1 MSEKA
6 LHDFTNTEGVSQ
18 VQGIKEF
25 ELLAS
30 KSGENAQNVT
40 LENLRSWVVNK
51 HDSSGVISFNI
62 DDSVN
67 NLNARVTDTQLI
79 LSSSKLTGG
88 SSKWQFEHPP
98 YYLTDKLAVEN
109 GEVTF
114 TSVTADKLKKGNS
127 SVALSQGSIQFA
139 AAPNADGS
147 AENVLVV
154 ENTSNPSV
162 SVTGSLTVSKTVR
175 ATENVI
181 GSKITA
187 AAVNGFGFS
196 GFDHTVIKGVNGD
209 LSLEVSSDGALRLE
223 RSGTNN
229 KTRLVL
235 DASTDSIA
243 LFKTG
248 TVEADGFTGLEFSSS
263 TSNYRQQ
270 LSYRGGIRAHH
281 DRVELLGPHGGIN
294 IKRTGFYGEN
304 TWGNARIELNAPAN
318 YSYSGNGV
326 HLGST
331 TDLHVASDRDIVWRD
346 ASTSRGGLMSKEQAI
361 KVASIDNLL
370 LEVSNGI
377 TAQLGYATISD
388 GTNSRTADATDRIL
402 NVVGGDNI
410 SVSVDPDA
418 GDAELSITAP
428 NVATLAGAETLTNKT
443 ITDPTITGGSVE
455 ATKLRN
461 QAISSTAPTANQILQ
476 YIDGEWTPAA
486 PAAAEDNP
494 SFSDTINNGPSIR
507 FDNDANTGI
516 GRTVGL
522 GNAQL
527 DLFAGSGG
535 ARLRVTNEKIQSYE
549 PHRFSEHVE
558 ILGPSDGN
566 PLDIRLR
573 GDNTGIAGTDQANQV
588 RINVAGT
595 NVAEFRQNRVVFKAG
610 ISRNVKRAI
619 ANQKLS
625 PQDDVVFASG
635 NCEVISLPPASE
647 STGQVVTICAVS
659 GKGGTASAGLPAA
672 TRVQII
678 GRGDTGSRDPVDGL
692 ETGIEIAANESAML
706 VCDGE
711 KWIRIG
717 RVGGSSGSTPAV
729 ETTWSAFA
737 INFMEGSSGVYSPSK
752 LSWFGDVN
760 VKYAN
765 DAPRNVT
772 DLAITSVD
780 GSDAK
785 LSASIYNSNY
795 PISGNYTGVKERDTA
810 HYPFMYQDEAISTAM
825 DSIVLE
831 VKQLPAGNY
840 RCFYL
845 SGYHTSQY
853 YPCRVLVTK
862 KNNSAT
868 NTGGVWKAHLGISN
882 SAAKNYKKMWRIGIG
897 GGQQIEDIIAQ
908 GGPTVS
914 GSSSQSY
921 PLQDFK
927 DGKFTAGAT
936 HGESEEFTVSET
948 QDVLFHFAPVDGD
961 TSRYPQYTM
970 PNFFILKKV

>member
-6 LHDFTNTEGVSQ
+6 LHDFENTDDVSQ
-18 VQGIKEF
+18 VQGIKDF

-40 LENLRSWVVNK
+40 LENLRTWVVNK

-67 NLNARVTDTQLI
+67 NLNSRVTDTQLI

-98 YYLTDKLAVEN
+98 YYLTNKLAVEN

-114 TSVTADKLKKGNS
+114 TEVTADKLKKLGS
-127 SVALSQGSIQFA
+127 SIALSQGEIVFA
-139 AAPNADGS
+139 AAPPNSSDAS
-147 AENVLVV
+147 TILVV
-154 ENTSNPSV
+154 RNPGESGQDV
-162 SVTGSLTVSKTVR
+162 AVTGSLTVSQTVS
-175 ATENVI
+175 ATGNVT
-181 GSKITA
+181 GAKIA
-187 AAVNGFGFS
+187 AAAAQGFGF
-196 GFDHTVIKGVNGD
+196 GTQDFPRIKSEDND
-209 LSLEVSSDGALRLE
+209 LSIEINSTGKLKLEDESDVA
-223 RSGTNN
+223 N
-229 KTRLVL
+229 LVL
-235 DASTDSIA
+235 DAQTTSQIVLKTGSQLSDGGTGLLFTSNLEERTTAPNLKGRLHVDSSRLTLQGANGSIA
-243 LFKTG
+243 IQDTG
-248 TVEADGFTGLEFSSS
+248 TYGLS
-263 TSNYRQQ
+263 
-270 LSYRGGIRAHH
+270 
-281 DRVELLGPHGGIN
+281 
-294 IKRTGFYGEN
+294 
-304 TWGNARIELNAPAN
+304 TWGQSKITIDAN
-318 YSYSGNGV
+318 GGGL
-326 HLGST
+326 HLGFA
-331 TDLHVASDRDIVWRD
+331 TDLHVRSDREIVWRD
-346 ASTSRGGLMSKEQAI
+346 ASTSQRGLMSASDKAQINKIAAI
-361 KVASIDNLL
+361 EEANGNLTQ
-370 LEVSNGI
+370 N
-377 TAQLGYATISD
+377 LGYQTITDAS
-388 GTNSRTADATDRIL
+388 GNSRTATSADRIL
-402 NVVGGDNI
+402 NISGDDNI
-410 SVSVDPDA
+410 SVVVDTNTA
-418 GDAELSITAP
+418 NAELSIKAP

-522 GNAQL
+522 GNSQL

-573 GDNTGIAGTDQANQV
+573 GDNTGIAGTDRANQV

-595 NVAEFRQNRVVFKAG
+595 NVAEFRQNRVVFKGG

-619 ANQKLS
+619 SNQKLS

-635 NCEVISLPPASE
+635 NCEAISLPTALE

-659 GKGGTASAGLPAA
+659 GKGGTVSAGLPAA

-678 GRGDTGSRDPVDGL
+678 GYGDTGSRDPVDGL

-729 ETTWSAFA
+729 DTTWSAFA
-737 INFMEGSSGVYSPSK
+737 INFMEGASGVYEPTK

-760 VKYAN
+760 VKHAN

-780 GSDAK
+780 GVDTK
-785 LSASIYNSNY
+785 LSASLYNSY
-795 PISGNYTGVKERDTA
+795 YRISGNYVGIKERDTA
-810 HYPFMYQDEAISTAM
+810 HYPYMTPNEAISTAM

-840 RCFYL
+840 QCFYM
-845 SGYHTSQY
+845 SGFHIYQY

-862 KNNSAT
+862 KNNSST
-868 NTGGVWKAHLGISN
+868 NTGGVWKAHLSISN
-882 SAAKNYKKMWRIGIG
+882 SAAKNYKKMWRVGMNG
-897 GGQQIEDIIAQ
+897 NQQVEDIIAQ

-914 GSSSQSY
+914 GSSHQTY
-921 PLQDFK
+921 PFQDFK
-927 DGKFTAGAT
+927 EGRFTAGVT

-948 QDVLFHFAPVDGD
+948 QDVLFHFVPVDGD
-961 TSRYPQYTM
+961 TNRKPQYTM

>member
-6 LHDFTNTEGVSQ
+6 LHDFENTEDVSQ
-18 VQGIKEF
+18 VQGIKDF

-30 KSGENAQNVT
+30 KSGENAQNIT
-40 LENLRSWVVNK
+40 LENLRTWVVNK

-67 NLNARVTDTQLI
+67 NLNSRVTDTQLI

-98 YYLTDKLAVEN
+98 YYLTNKLAVEN
-109 GEVTF
+109 GGVTF
-114 TSVTADKLKKGNS
+114 TEVTADKLKKLGS
-127 SVALSQGSIQFA
+127 SVALSQGAIQFA
-139 AAPNADGS
+139 AAPNANSS
-147 AENVLVV
+147 ASNVLSI

-162 SVTGSLTVSKTVR
+162 SVMGSLTVSQTIA
-175 ATENVI
+175 ATGNVT
-181 GSKITA
+181 GAKIA
-187 AAVNGFGFS
+187 AAAAQGFGF
-196 GFDHTVIKGVNGD
+196 GTADYPRIKSEDND
-209 LSLEVSSDGALRLE
+209 LSIEINSNGKLKLEDESDVA
-223 RSGTNN
+223 N
-229 KTRLVL
+229 LVL
-235 DASTDSIA
+235 DAQTTSQIV
-243 LFKTG
+243 LKTG
-248 TVEADGFTGLEFSSS
+248 TQLSDGGTGLLFTSNLAERTTAPNLKGRLYVDSSRLTLQGANGSIAIQDTGTHGLSTWGQSKITIDANGGSEYSS
-263 TSNYRQQ
+263 T
-270 LSYRGGIRAHH
+270 
-281 DRVELLGPHGGIN
+281 
-294 IKRTGFYGEN
+294 TG
-304 TWGNARIELNAPAN
+304 L
-318 YSYSGNGV
+318 
-326 HLGST
+326 HLGVS
-331 TDLHVASDRDIVWRD
+331 TDLHVRSDREIVWRD
-346 ASTSRGGLMSKEQAI
+346 ASTSQRGLMSAYDKAQIEKIAAI
-361 KVASIDNLL
+361 EEADGSLTQN
-370 LEVSNGI
+370 
-377 TAQLGYATISD
+377 LGYQTITDAS
-388 GTNSRTADATDRIL
+388 GNSRTATSDDRIL
-402 NVVGGDNI
+402 NLSGDDNI
-410 SVSVDPDA
+410 SVVVDTNTA
-418 GDAELSITAP
+418 NAELSITAP

-595 NVAEFRQNRVVFKAG
+595 NVAEFRQNRVVFKGG

-635 NCEVISLPPASE
+635 NCEAISLPPASE

-729 ETTWSAFA
+729 DTTWSAFA
-737 INFMEGSSGVYSPSK
+737 INFMDGSSGVYQPTK
-752 LSWFGDVN
+752 ISWFGDVN

-780 GSDAK
+780 GSDTK
-785 LSASIYNSNY
+785 LSASLYNSHY
-795 PISGNYTGVKERDTA
+795 KISGNYTGVRERDTV
-810 HYPFMYQDEAISTAM
+810 HYPFMYQGEAISTAM

-840 RCFYL
+840 RCFYM
-845 SGYHTSQY
+845 SGFSNSQY

-862 KNNSAT
+862 KNNNAT
-868 NTGGVWKAHLGISN
+868 NTGGIWKASLGISN
-882 SAAKNYKKMWRIGIG
+882 SAAKNYKKMWRIGVG
-897 GGQQIEDIIAQ
+897 GGQQTEDIIAQ

-914 GSSSQSY
+914 GSSTQEY
-921 PLQDFK
+921 PVQDFK
-927 DGKFTAGAT
+927 NGIFTAGAT
-936 HGESEEFTVSET
+936 HGESEVFTVSET
-948 QDVLFHFAPVDGD
+948 QDVLFHFVPVDGD
-961 TSRYPQYTM
+961 ASRYPQYTM
-970 PNFFILKKV
+970 IDFFILKKV

>member
-6 LHDFTNTEGVSQ
+6 LHDFENTEGVSQ
-18 VQGIKEF
+18 VQGIKDF

-30 KSGENAQNVT
+30 KSGENAQNLT
-40 LENLRSWVVNK
+40 LENLRTWVVNK

-67 NLNARVTDTQLI
+67 NLNSRVTDTQLI

-98 YYLTDKLAVEN
+98 YYLTNKLAVEN
-109 GEVTF
+109 GAVTF
-114 TSVTADKLKKGNS
+114 TEITADKLKKQGS
-127 SVALSQGSIQFA
+127 SIALSQGKIDFFA
-139 AAPNADGS
+139 APTGDNAS
-147 AENVLVV
+147 KVLSI

-162 SVTGSLTVSKTVR
+162 SVTGSLTVSQTVA
-175 ATENVI
+175 ATGNVT
-181 GSKITA
+181 GAKIA
-187 AAVNGFGFS
+187 AAAAQGFGF
-196 GFDHTVIKGVNGD
+196 GTADYPAMTGVDGD
-209 LSLEVSSDGALRLE
+209 LSLKVSSDGALRLE
-223 RSGTNN
+223 SVNN

-235 DASTDSIA
+235 DASTDSIV

-248 TVEADGFTGLEFSSS
+248 AVEADGFTGLVFSSS
-263 TSNYRQQ
+263 TSNYG
-270 LSYRGGIRAHH
+270 LDTYYRGGIRSYF
-281 DRVELLGPHGGIN
+281 DRVELHGPHGNIN
-294 IKRTGFYGEN
+294 VKRTGSQGTT
-304 TWGNARIELNAPAN
+304 TWGNAKIELNAPG
-318 YSYSGNGV
+318 SSGLSNNTGV
-326 HLGST
+326 HLGDT
-331 TDLHVASDRDIVWRD
+331 TDLHVASDREIVWRD
-346 ASTSRGGLMSKEQAI
+346 ASTSQRGLMSADDKAQINKIAAI
-361 KVASIDNLL
+361 EEA
-370 LEVSNGI
+370 NGEL
-377 TAQLGYATISD
+377 TQNLGYQTITDAS
-388 GTNSRTADATDRIL
+388 GNSRTATSDDRIL
-402 NVVGGDNI
+402 NLSGDDNI
-410 SVSVDPDA
+410 SVVVDNNA
-418 GDAELSITAP
+418 ANAELSITAP

-595 NVAEFRQNRVVFKAG
+595 NVAEFRQNRVVFKGG

-659 GKGGTASAGLPAA
+659 GKGGTVSAGLPAA

-729 ETTWSAFA
+729 DTTWSAFA
-737 INFMEGSSGVYSPSK
+737 INFMEGASGVYQPSK

-760 VKYAN
+760 VKNAN

-780 GSDAK
+780 GVDTK
-785 LSASIYNSNY
+785 LSASLYNSHY
-795 PISGNYTGVKERDTA
+795 PISGNYTGVKERDTT
-810 HYPFMYQDEAISTAM
+810 HYPYMFSSEAISTAM

-840 RCFYL
+840 RCFYM
-845 SGYHTSQY
+845 SGFSTAQY

-897 GGQQIEDIIAQ
+897 GGQQSEDIIAQ

-927 DGKFTAGAT
+927 DGIFTAGAT

-948 QDVLFHFAPVDGD
+948 QDVLFHFVPVDGD
-961 TSRYPQYTM
+961 TSRLPQYTM
-970 PNFFILKKV
+970 PSFFILKKV